1 MPITFFQKYNVH
13 PAYDKQM
20 VCWVMCVEEKRILL
34 RIPRR
39 ILFSPRRTVDKVVS
53 YTNKETQAMSWS
65 REEGKKWNCIFLRPD
80 SQRCRE
86 ALPERP
92 KANWFWNWFAW
103 NVVFLSTPNILQ
115 NESEREN
122 LLFDH
127 LIELTM
133 LYRFTLC
140 DSIYAENRGGR
151 GWGGCDRGGG
161 WEAWAC
167 LGRRQGGRGCRGK
180 GSWSESQLA
189 RPPPPPLPHSP
200 PGQGGGRWWGWQ
212 GGFSLVGGR
221 TRSWASEEADPLD
234 KLAPLIIF
242 KKI

>member
-1 MPITFFQKYNVH
+1 MCIQHTTSK
-13 PAYDKQM
+13 
-20 VCWVMCVEEKRILL
+20 WCVEWCVLKRRGSFSGFREGSFSLPEGQL
-34 RIPRR
+34 TRLSVTQTRR
-39 ILFSPRRTVDKVVS
+39 HKRCPG
-53 YTNKETQAMSWS
+53 A
-65 REEGKKWNCIFLRPD
+65 GKKGKSRNCIFLRPD

-86 ALPERP
+86 ALPGRP
-92 KANWFWNWFAW
+92 KANWFCNWFAW
-103 NVVFLSTPNILQ
+103 NVVFLGTPNILQ
-115 NESEREN
+115 KESEREN

-140 DSIYAENRGGR
+140 DNICAESRGGR

-189 RPPPPPLPHSP
+189 RPPPPPPPHSP

-212 GGFSLVGGR
+212 GWFSLVGGR
-221 TRSWASEEADPLD
+221 TRSWASEEEDPLD